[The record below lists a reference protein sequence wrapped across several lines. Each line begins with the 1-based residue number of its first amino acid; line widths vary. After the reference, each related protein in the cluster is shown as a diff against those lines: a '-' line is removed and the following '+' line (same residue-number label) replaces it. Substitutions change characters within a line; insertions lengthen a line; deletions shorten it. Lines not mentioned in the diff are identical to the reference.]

1 MAEPALRKVAW
12 ARNQAEAE
20 LIQGLLR
27 ERGIPSIEKRE
38 RGFDVPDFL
47 AAGPRAILVPHAS
60 FDAARELLGDPP
72 AVADGDPG
80 EGEASHWEGEAS
92 AGRRAP
98 LLRLTAGVV
107 IVVLLVGFLATTL
120 FFLVD

>member
-27 ERGIPSIEKRE
+27 ERGIASIERRE

-47 AAGPRAILVPHAS
+47 AAGPRAILVPQAS
-60 FDAARELLGDPP
+60 FESAREALEDAPLIRGD
-72 AVADGDPG
+72 DPLDAG
-80 EGEASHWEGEAS
+80 APEGKRS
-92 AGRRAP
+92 P
-98 LLRLTAGVV
+98 LLRLVAAAVV
-107 IVVLLVGFLATTL
+107 VVLLIGFLATTL
-120 FFLVD
+120 FVLFD